1 MKFFLL
7 KYLILSI
14 LKKKKKK
21 TKANNRLEILILCN
35 YYEIVKKTGN
45 FDDFTETIYT
55 EI

>member
-21 TKANNRLEILILCN
+21 TKANRLEILILCN